1 MRGQLRQIEQRLRRV
16 RQQIGRGRL
25 ARLPEA
31 LRQYAVTGQVPAD
44 SVVAAYVK
52 LNTAALRAMEASVS
66 QEGYEAAV
74 EAYQQALDGW
84 RRALRGGGHE

>member
-1 MRGQLRQIEQRLRRV
+1 MRGQLRQIESRLRRV
-16 RQQIGRGRL
+16 RQRLGQERLGRI
-25 ARLPEA
+25 PEA
-31 LRQYAVTGQVPAD
+31 LREYAATGRAPND
-44 SVVAAYVK
+44 PVAAAYIR
-52 LNTAALRAMEASVS
+52 LNEAAVGAMNASVS

>member
-1 MRGQLRQIEQRLRRV
+1 MRGRLAQIERRLQRV
-16 RQQIGRGRL
+16 RQQLGQERLGRI
-25 ARLPEA
+25 PEA
-31 LRQYAVTGQVPAD
+31 LREYAATGQAPNDPVA
-44 SVVAAYVK
+44 AAYVK